1 MERRQVGIVK
11 ALWRYPVK
19 SMLGEKLD
27 RLYVTTRGPLGD
39 RAWALRDA
47 QSKRIASAKKFSTLL
62 SLRAAYER
70 EPEPNNLPPVR
81 ITLPDGRSIHAGD
94 ANASEVISE
103 FVGHR
108 FQIEREP
115 RQTGERAG
123 IDPRTAFG
131 DVPFENVFPG
141 MTADKAPDWFNLVKG
156 TFFDS
161 ALIHVIASGTLEYM
175 NRQSG
180 GKSDFDYR
188 RFRPNIFID
197 TGADNDGFIEDRW
210 LKGVLEVGDGV
221 RIIGMRPALRCV
233 MTTHQQQDLP
243 RDPAI
248 FRATFTQHQANLGIF
263 AGVEHEGM
271 VRICDPVYLVS

>member
-1 MERRQVGIVK
+1 MERKQVGIVK

-47 QSKRIASAKKFSTLL
+47 ESKRIASAKKFSALL
-62 SLRAAYER
+62 TIRAAYER
-70 EPEPNNLPPVR
+70 EPEPGELAPVR
-81 ITLPDGRSIHAGD
+81 ITLPDGRSLNASDG
-94 ANASEVISE
+94 NASELISE
-103 FVGHR
+103 VAGHR

-115 RQTGERAG
+115 HQAGERAG
-123 IDPRTAFG
+123 IDPSTVFG

-141 MTADKAPDWFNLVKG
+141 MTADKAPDWFNLAKG

-161 ALIHVIASGTLEYM
+161 ALIHFIATGTLEYM

-188 RFRPNIFID
+188 RFRPNMVID
-197 TGADNDGFIEDRW
+197 TGSDNDGFIEDRW
-210 LKGVLEVGDGV
+210 LKGALEVGDGV
-221 RIIGMRPALRCV
+221 RIIGMQPALRCV

-243 RDPAI
+243 RDLAI
-248 FRATFTQHQANLGIF
+248 LRATVKQHHANLGVF
-263 AGVEHEGM
+263 AGIDHEGM
-271 VRICDPVYLVS
+271 VRVGDPVFLVS

>member
-39 RAWALRDA
+39 RAWALRDTE
-47 QSKRIASAKKFSTLL
+47 SKRIASAKKFSSLL
-62 SLRAAYER
+62 TLRASYER
-70 EPEPNNLPPVR
+70 EPEPHDLPPVR
-81 ITLPDGRSIHAGD
+81 VTFPDGRSIHADD
-94 ANASEVISE
+94 ANASEAISE
-103 FVGHR
+103 LIGHR

-115 RQTGERAG
+115 HQAGERAG
-123 IDPRTAFG
+123 IDPRTVFG
-131 DVPFENVFPG
+131 DVPFENVVPG
-141 MTADKAPDWFNLVKG
+141 LTADKAPAWFNLVKG

-161 ALIHVIASGTLEYM
+161 ALIHFIATGTLEYM

-188 RFRPNIFID
+188 RFRPNILID
-197 TGADNDGFIEDRW
+197 TGAENDGFIEDRW
-210 LKGVLEVGDGV
+210 LKGVVEVGDGV
-221 RIIGMRPALRCV
+221 RITGMQPALRCV

-243 RDPAI
+243 RDLAI
-248 FRATFTQHQANLGIF
+248 MRATVKLHQANLGIF
-263 AGVEHEGM
+263 AGVEHEGW
-271 VRICDPVYLVS
+271 VRIGDPVYLVN